1 MEKYTD
7 SEIKYLELLAEK
19 FPSVQDVCTE
29 IINLQAILNLPKG
42 TEHFLSDL
50 HGEYEAFLHILKNA
64 SGVIKAKIDEIFQN
78 TMTNEERKKLA
89 TLIYYPEEKLEL
101 IKKTNYEM
109 EEFYRITLYRLIE
122 VCKVVSSKYSRSKVR
137 KAMPKEY
144 EYIIDELLH
153 ANQNMYD
160 KEFYYNQIINTIIK
174 LDRADAFI
182 IAISK
187 LIQRL
192 SIDHLHIIGDIYDRG
207 PGPHIIID
215 ELMKYHLVDI
225 QWGNHDIIW
234 MGAGC
239 GSEAC
244 IFNVIRICSRYNN
257 LDILEDGYGINIR
270 AITEFAMEEYKS
282 DNTQN
287 FIPQNAEKIDNL
299 YTVELLAKI
308 QKAAAIIQ
316 FKLEGELIKRHPE
329 FKMEHRL
336 MLGKINYE
344 EGTIII
350 GGKKYNLNDKYF
362 PTIDPKNP
370 YELTKKEKEV
380 VEKLKKGFMN
390 SEKLQRHIKF
400 LYNKGSL
407 YKIYNNNLLIHGCIP
422 MCEDGSLKCYEDIS
436 KRKLKG
442 KELLDYIDKIARL
455 GFFSDLN
462 SVEREYGKDFLWYL
476 WCGETSPIF
485 CKDAMKTFERY
496 FIDDKELH
504 KENKNPFYNL
514 ALKEEVCDEIF
525 SEFNIDKKNGHI
537 ICGHIPVK
545 FKSGESPIKANGKLL
560 IIDGGLSKS
569 YQKTTGIA
577 GYTLIYNSYGLMLA
591 EHEPFNSKLDAID
604 KETDLHSSKLVVE
617 KVERKKIKD
626 TDIGQELLEQI
637 KDLQKLLECYKQ
649 GIIKAK
655 KRKWFRLVER

>member
-1 MEKYTD
+1 MEKNINA
-7 SEIKYLELLAEK
+7 EKKYLELLAEK
-19 FPSVQDVCTE
+19 FPTVQEVCTE

-50 HGEYEAFLHILKNA
+50 HGEYESFLHILKNA
-64 SGVIKAKIDEIFQN
+64 SGVIKAKIDETFQN
-78 TMTNEERKKLA
+78 SMTNEERKKLA

-101 IKKTNYEM
+101 IKKQNDQM

-153 ANQNMYD
+153 AKQNMND

-187 LIQRL
+187 LIQQL
-192 SIDHLHIIGDIYDRG
+192 AIDHLHIIGDIYDRG

-215 ELMKYHLVDI
+215 ELMKYHSIDI

-234 MGAGC
+234 MGAAS

-244 IFNVIRICSRYNN
+244 ILNVIRICSRYHN
-257 LDILEDGYGINIR
+257 LDILEDAYGINLR
-270 AITEFAMEEYKS
+270 AITEYAMEEYKEES
-282 DNTQN
+282 LPN
-287 FIPQNAEKIDNL
+287 FKPHNAEKISDL
-299 YTVELLAKI
+299 SIIELLAKI
-308 QKAAAIIQ
+308 QKACAIIQ
-316 FKLEGELIKRHPE
+316 FKLEGQLIKRHPE
-329 FKMEHRL
+329 FKMEDR
-336 MLGKINYE
+336 MLLDKINYE
-344 EGTIII
+344 TGEVQIN
-350 GGKKYNLNDKYF
+350 GKYYKLLDNYF

-380 VEKLKKGFMN
+380 VCKLKKGFLN
-390 SEKLQRHIKF
+390 SEKLQRHVQF

-422 MCEDGSLKCYEDIS
+422 MDKEGNLKYYEDN
-436 KRKLKG
+436 KNRRLAG
-442 KELLDYIDKIARL
+442 RAYLDYIDKIARQ
-455 GFFSDLN
+455 GYFSDLD
-462 SVEREYGKDFLWYL
+462 SEEREYGKDFLWYL
-476 WCGETSPIF
+476 WCGENSPIF

-496 FIDDKELH
+496 FVDDKELH
-504 KENKNPFYNL
+504 KENKNPFYIFAQN
-514 ALKEEVCDEIF
+514 EEVCDTLLG
-525 SEFNIDKKNGHI
+525 EFGIEKDKGHI

-591 EHEPFNSKLDAID
+591 EHEPFNSRIDAIV
-604 KETDLHSSKLVVE
+604 KETDLHSSKVVVE
-617 KVERKKIKD
+617 KVDRKRIKD
-626 TDIGQELLEQI
+626 TDIGI
-637 KDLQKLLECYKQ
+637 KLQDEIEDLYKLLECYKL
-649 GIIKAK
+649 GIIKIK
-655 KRKWFRLVER
+655 E

>member
-1 MEKYTD
+1 MEKNINA
-7 SEIKYLELLAEK
+7 EKKYLELLAEK
-19 FPSVQDVCTE
+19 FPTVQEVCTE

-50 HGEYEAFLHILKNA
+50 HGEYESFLHILKNA
-64 SGVIKAKIDEIFQN
+64 SGVIKAKIDETFQN
-78 TMTNEERKKLA
+78 SMTNEERKKLA

-101 IKKTNYEM
+101 IKKQNDQM

-153 ANQNMYD
+153 AKQNMND

-187 LIQRL
+187 LIQQL
-192 SIDHLHIIGDIYDRG
+192 AIDHLHIIGDIYDRG

-215 ELMKYHLVDI
+215 ELMKYHSIDI

-234 MGAGC
+234 MGAAS

-244 IFNVIRICSRYNN
+244 ILNVIRICSRYHN
-257 LDILEDGYGINIR
+257 LDILEDAYGINLR
-270 AITEFAMEEYKS
+270 AITEYAMEEYKEES
-282 DNTQN
+282 LPN
-287 FIPQNAEKIDNL
+287 FKPQNAEKISDL
-299 YTVELLAKI
+299 STIELLAKI
-308 QKAAAIIQ
+308 QKACAIIQ
-316 FKLEGELIKRHPE
+316 FKLEGQLIKRHPE
-329 FKMEHRL
+329 FKMEDR
-336 MLGKINYE
+336 MLLDKINYE
-344 EGTIII
+344 TGEVQIN
-350 GGKKYNLNDKYF
+350 GKYYKLLDNYF

-380 VEKLKKGFMN
+380 VCKLKKGFLN
-390 SEKLQRHIKF
+390 SEKLQRHVQF

-422 MCEDGSLKCYEDIS
+422 MDKEGNLKYYEDN
-436 KRKLKG
+436 KNRRLAG
-442 KELLDYIDKIARL
+442 RVYLDYIDKIARQ
-455 GFFSDLN
+455 GYFSDLD
-462 SVEREYGKDFLWYL
+462 SEEREYGKDFLWYL
-476 WCGETSPIF
+476 WCGENSPIF
-485 CKDAMKTFERY
+485 CKDAMRTFERY

-504 KENKNPFYNL
+504 KENKNPFYIFAQN
-514 ALKEEVCDEIF
+514 EEVCDTLLG
-525 SEFNIDKKNGHI
+525 EFGIEKDKGHI

-591 EHEPFNSKLDAID
+591 EHEPFNSRIDAIV
-604 KETDLHSSKLVVE
+604 KETDLHSSKVVVE
-617 KVERKKIKD
+617 KVDRKRIKD
-626 TDIGQELLEQI
+626 TDIGI
-637 KDLQKLLECYKQ
+637 KLQDEIEDLYKLLKCYKL
-649 GIIKAK
+649 GIIKIK
-655 KRKWFRLVER
+655 E